1 GVDLSNS
8 SFRGMDSS
16 DKDPLVNMHAYV
28 TGGIIPTNT
37 KKGSPGSNIVFPL
50 TIENDSGVPDAFQLS
65 CGGTWNGTILG
76 NLPEGWSMIFHDEAD
91 NVITTTP
98 AIPAHGIFLFH
109 AHIILPSNPILCKAD
124 YEIDFDGD
132 SEVEAIDGNADG
144 DGDFPIFL
152 RIKSI
157 NTGATDIKLDAL
169 DVEDVEK
176 IAFVPNQTGQIQP
189 GGSVTYGHTLR
200 NDGNTVETLILTG
213 ENSLVSSGW
222 GNSILVD
229 TTGDGTPNK
238 PFNAL

>member
-1 GVDLSNS
+1 
-8 SFRGMDSS
+8 
-16 DKDPLVNMHAYV
+16 
-28 TGGIIPTNT
+28 
-37 KKGSPGSNIVFPL
+37 
-50 TIENDSGVPDAFQLS
+50 
-65 CGGTWNGTILG
+65 
-76 NLPEGWSMIFHDEAD
+76 
-91 NVITTTP
+91 
-98 AIPAHGIFLFH
+98 IFLFH

-213 ENSLVSSGW
+213 ANSLVSSGW

-238 PFNAL
+238 PFNALSGTDSVYYYDIDGNLVWQVFGGSGIPNSADKIRLSPGEQMPVSALVFSPSSAPDGTLDV